1 MILIGGWMGYDP
13 AISHRGLEDGGGE
26 KRFTNSWGAVRMMA
40 HRGCWANQ
48 VAVSRAVM
56 RD

>member
-1 MILIGGWMGYDP
+1 MGYDP